1 MSGIGNIGNLFGG
14 GGVSNAAGGISGPQA
29 ALGMLTGSSSE
40 LANAAKFGSSKMG
53 GGGIGQSTMSTYAD
67 AGSLMSQVL
76 ADQQMSA
83 ADTSA
88 LTNYNNQQKAQAS
101 QNIGSLGGLLG
112 SSSGGGFS
120 NTGSFG

>member
-1 MSGIGNIGNLFGG
+1 MGGIGNIGNLFGG

-29 ALGMLTGSSSE
+29 ALGQFTGSESE
-40 LANAAKFGSSKMG
+40 LANAAKFGNAGM
-53 GGGIGQSTMSTYAD
+53 GQSTGSTYAD

-112 SSSGGGFS
+112 GSSGGGFS

>member
-29 ALGMLTGSSSE
+29 ALGMFTGSEGE
-40 LANAAKFGSSKMG
+40 LANAAKMG
-53 GGGIGQSTMSTYAD
+53 NAGIGQSTMSTYAD

-112 SSSGGGFS
+112 GNTGGGFS

>member
-14 GGVSNAAGGISGPQA
+14 GGISNAAGGISGPQA
-29 ALGMLTGSSSE
+29 ALGMFTGSE
-40 LANAAKFGSSKMG
+40 NEVGRAIQGAHAGSP
-53 GGGIGQSTMSTYAD
+53 GQSTMNTYAD

-112 SSSGGGFS
+112 GSSGGFS

>member
-29 ALGMLTGSSSE
+29 ALGMFTGSESE
-40 LANAAKFGSSKMG
+40 MANAAKFGKAGM
-53 GGGIGQSTMSTYAD
+53 GQSTGSTYAD

-88 LTNYNNQQKAQAS
+88 LTNFNNQQKAQAS

-112 SSSGGGFS
+112 GSSGGGFS